1 MYGIDTS
8 KKLLTAKKKIMK
20 IVKGIVKYGAGA
32 PREGQYGP
40 SINILVTLED
50 QSQVR
55 VYGKPGDVIER
66 YKSGQNIQL
75 IDDKGKYKVVEDE
88 AQTMPAPTGVAV
100 IDQQSEKPDLAAL
113 VFEMSAIYSQ
123 AYIDI
128 YNKISEAGVPHE
140 NATAATSTIFI
151 QVFQKLR

>member
-1 MYGIDTS
+1 
-8 KKLLTAKKKIMK
+8 MK
-20 IVKGIVKYGAGA
+20 IVKGVVKYGAGA

-75 IDDKGKYKVVEDE
+75 IDDKGKYKVIEDE
-88 AQTMPAPTGVAV
+88 PQTMPVQTE
-100 IDQQSEKPDLAAL
+100 QSDKPDLAAM
-113 VFEMSAIYSQ
+113 VFEISAIYSQ

-140 NATAATSTIFI
+140 SATAATSTIFI

>member
-1 MYGIDTS
+1 
-8 KKLLTAKKKIMK
+8 MK
-20 IVKGIVKYGAGA
+20 IVKGVVKYGAGA

-88 AQTMPAPTGVAV
+88 PQTMPVQTE
-100 IDQQSEKPDLAAL
+100 QSDKQDLAAM
-113 VFEMSAIYSQ
+113 VFEISAIYSQ

-140 NATAATSTIFI
+140 SATAATSTIFI

>member
-1 MYGIDTS
+1 
-8 KKLLTAKKKIMK
+8 MK
-20 IVKGIVKYGAGA
+20 IVKGVVKYGAGA
-32 PREGQYGP
+32 AREGQYGP

-88 AQTMPAPTGVAV
+88 PQTMPAQTE
-100 IDQQSEKPDLAAL
+100 QSHKPDLAAM

-140 NATAATSTIFI
+140 SATAATSTIFI

>member
-1 MYGIDTS
+1 
-8 KKLLTAKKKIMK
+8 MK
-20 IVKGIVKYGAGA
+20 IVKGVVKYGAGA

-75 IDDKGKYKVVEDE
+75 IDDKGKYKVFEDE
-88 AQTMPAPTGVAV
+88 PQTMPAPTGVAV

-128 YNKISEAGVPHE
+128 YNKISEAGIPHE

-151 QVFQKLR
+151 QVFQKMR

>member
-1 MYGIDTS
+1 
-8 KKLLTAKKKIMK
+8 MK
-20 IVKGIVKYGAGA
+20 IVKGVVKYGAGA

-113 VFEMSAIYSQ
+113 VFEMSAIYTQ

>member
-1 MYGIDTS
+1 
-8 KKLLTAKKKIMK
+8 MK
-20 IVKGIVKYGAGA
+20 IVKGVVKYGAGA

-50 QSQVR
+50 GSQVR

-75 IDDKGKYKVVEDE
+75 VDDKGKYKVVEE
-88 AQTMPAPTGVAV
+88 EMQQAAKQVQN
-100 IDQQSEKPDLAAL
+100 IDVSEKPDLAKL
-113 VFEMSAIYSQ
+113 VFDMSALYSKS
-123 AYIDI
+123 YVEI
-128 YNKISEAGVPHE
+128 YNAIVDAGIPHE

>member
-1 MYGIDTS
+1 M
-8 KKLLTAKKKIMK
+8 TAKKKIAMK
-20 IVKGIVKYGAGA
+20 ITKGIVKYGAGF

-55 VYGKPGDVIER
+55 VYGKPGDVIDR
-66 YKSGQNIQL
+66 YKSGQAITL
-75 IDDKGKYKVVEDE
+75 IDDNGKYKVLEE
-88 AQTMPAPTGVAV
+88 SQTMPAPTGVAV
-100 IDQQSEKPDLAAL
+100 IDQQSEKPDLAAI
-113 VFEMSAIYSQ
+113 VFEMSAIYTQ

-140 NATAATSTIFI
+140 SATAATSTIFI

>member
-1 MYGIDTS
+1 
-8 KKLLTAKKKIMK
+8 MK

-40 SINILVTLED
+40 SINILVTLDD

-88 AQTMPAPTGVAV
+88 PQKMPAPTGVAV
-100 IDQQSEKPDLAAL
+100 IDQQSEKPDLAAM

>member
-1 MYGIDTS
+1 
-8 KKLLTAKKKIMK
+8 MK
-20 IVKGIVKYGAGA
+20 IVKGVVKYGAGA
-32 PREGQYGP
+32 PREGQYGL

-50 QSQVR
+50 GSQVR

-75 IDDKGKYKVVEDE
+75 VDDKGKYKVVEE
-88 AQTMPAPTGVAV
+88 EMQQAAQQVQN
-100 IDQQSEKPDLAAL
+100 IDVSEKPDLAKM
-113 VFEMSAIYSQ
+113 VFEMSALYSKS
-123 AYIDI
+123 YVDI
-128 YNKISEAGVPHE
+128 YNAIVAAGIPHE

>member
-1 MYGIDTS
+1 M
-8 KKLLTAKKKIMK
+8 TAKKKIVMR
-20 IVKGIVKYGAGA
+20 ITKGIVKYGAGA

-40 SINILVTLED
+40 SINILVTLID
-50 QSQVR
+50 DSQVR

-66 YKSGQNIQL
+66 YKSGQAITL
-75 IDDKGKYKVVEDE
+75 IDDNGKYKVLEED

-100 IDQQSEKPDLAAL
+100 IEQQSEKPDLAAM
-113 VFEMSAIYSQ
+113 VFELSAIYSQ

-128 YNKISEAGVPHE
+128 YNKISEAGVPQE
-140 NATAATSTIFI
+140 SATAATSTIFI

>member
-1 MYGIDTS
+1 
-8 KKLLTAKKKIMK
+8 MK
-20 IVKGIVKYGAGA
+20 IVKGVVKYGAGA

-88 AQTMPAPTGVAV
+88 QHTMPAPTGVAV

-128 YNKISEAGVPHE
+128 YNKISEAGVPQE
-140 NATAATSTIFI
+140 TATAATSTIFI

>member
-1 MYGIDTS
+1 MRV
-8 KKLLTAKKKIMK
+8 L
-20 IVKGIVKYGAGA
+20 KGIVKYGAGA

-50 QSQVR
+50 GSQVR

-75 IDDKGKYKVVEDE
+75 VDDKGKYKVVEE
-88 AQTMPAPTGVAV
+88 EMQQAAKQVQN
-100 IDQQSEKPDLAAL
+100 IDVSIKPDLAAM

-128 YNKISEAGVPHE
+128 YNKMSEAGIPHE

>member
-1 MYGIDTS
+1 
-8 KKLLTAKKKIMK
+8 MK
-20 IVKGIVKYGAGA
+20 IVKGVVKYGSGA

-50 QSQVR
+50 GSQVR

-75 IDDKGKYKVVEDE
+75 VDDKGKYKVVEE
-88 AQTMPAPTGVAV
+88 EMQQAAKQVQN
-100 IDQQSEKPDLAAL
+100 IDVYEKPDLAAM
-113 VFEMSAIYSQ
+113 VFEMSAIYSK

-128 YNKISEAGVPHE
+128 YNKMSEAGIPHE

>member
-1 MYGIDTS
+1 
-8 KKLLTAKKKIMK
+8 MK
-20 IVKGIVKYGAGA
+20 IVKGVVKYGAGA

-66 YKSGQNIQL
+66 YKSGQNINL
-75 IDDKGKYKVVEDE
+75 IDDKGKYKVVEDD
-88 AQTMPAPTGVAV
+88 APVQGTDAA
-100 IDQQSEKPDLAAL
+100 EKPDFEQK
-113 VFEMSAIYSQ
+113 VFEMCALYSKN
-123 AYIDI
+123 YVDI
-128 YNKISEAGVPHE
+128 YNAMVAAGIPHE

-151 QVFQKLR
+151 QVFQKMR